1 MEKPLIKGSA
11 VILGLGSLIA
21 TYKTK
26 SKVALSDNYK
36 RQQVFG
42 WGSNKQGQLGIG
54 SANQGVTI
62 PVIVPE
68 LDGMNIISTSAF

>member
-21 TYKTK
+21 TYKTQ
-26 SKVALSDNYK
+26 SKVAHSDNYK

-42 WGSNKQGQLGIG
+42 WGSNKQG
-54 SANQGVTI
+54 
-62 PVIVPE
+62 
-68 LDGMNIISTSAF
+68 